1 MHSKAAITNNEIVIN
16 SPKSPEWTETCQA
29 ADGVA
34 ITSHVEEERDKD
46 TLKEHCPSIDND
58 QGHQEDEETR
68 NDLNSP
74 HEQVPLP
81 HLEDWSTTLHSLI
94 KGKKKF
100 QHQVCCDSSL
110 FLFLSKTFLKFS
122 FRT

>member
-1 MHSKAAITNNEIVIN
+1 MRSKAAITTDEIVN
-16 SPKSPEWTETCQA
+16 NQWTKACKNIQA

-34 ITSHVEEERDKD
+34 ITSHVEKEKAKD

-58 QGHQEDEETR
+58 EGRNDEETR
-68 NDLNSP
+68 DNLNSP

-81 HLEDWSTTLHSLI
+81 HLEDWSTALHSLI

-100 QHQVCCDSSL
+100 QHQVCCDPSL
-110 FLFLSKTFLKFS
+110 SHNFSKFS